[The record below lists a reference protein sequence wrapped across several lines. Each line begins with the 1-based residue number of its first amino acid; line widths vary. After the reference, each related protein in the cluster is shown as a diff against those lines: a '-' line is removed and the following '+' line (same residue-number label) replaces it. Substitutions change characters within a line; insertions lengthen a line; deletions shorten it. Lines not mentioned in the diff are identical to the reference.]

1 MSGLGHV
8 SGVTGWIILF
18 PVTSLTLYLVI
29 PSYPE
34 LSSHTR
40 RRMGRPGQRQPPES
54 RSVRVHANHWSEHP
68 PGHQDGVQGL
78 FELYYDARIQYV
90 NRAPTQCV
98 WIATVQ
104 SIVET
109 DGEKGETKT
118 FVTH

>member
-1 MSGLGHV
+1 M
-8 SGVTGWIILF
+8 W
-18 PVTSLTLYLVI
+18 
-29 PSYPE
+29 
-34 LSSHTR
+34 SHT
-40 RRMGRPGQRQPPES
+40 
-54 RSVRVHANHWSEHP
+54 NHWSEHP